1 MPDITRYTA
10 EERRRLREQALRN
23 SKQNKTTGR
32 KTTPAPVVTSPV
44 VANKKIYTSPVNK
57 SAPGM
62 PPAVRSTPDIYRRE
76 IDKKFITDMMNGSN
90 ARRTKYAEK
99 APTHSGEVT
108 AARNEVAANLSTISR
123 LQAQYADTDD
133 QEMKDLLANAYGAQ
147 MDFSSEL
154 DSLSEYIGQFDTPQQ
169 QRLFETETAL
179 DEDLKGM
186 DFADIE
192 GLIRGYK
199 EDMRTEADPAQ
210 RALIAEQIKLVE
222 DWRRNNATTRT
233 EALKADLSG
242 RSKDLAK
249 AETAYGNYNEAA
261 RHTSYDAVMSDNYT
275 SGEMP
280 PDDAIIARID
290 YEWDKREAELRAEG
304 YDEATIAEFAA
315 AYESAKEDPQ
325 LWWAT
330 RRTAEEG
337 TTTQEQMEA
346 ATQGIQGM
354 ENPWHIRQ
362 DIDRLTLDIADS
374 ERADQWRKYEDE
386 AQGSAKW
393 QTYLNRARA
402 GIYADSMSDEVLGH
416 DKRKLF
422 GIVPTKYDNMHIAP
436 EAEASYQYIKDKY
449 GEDVAAQYAD
459 YAEGAYVDPALTDL
473 AVDWAHD
480 VRKSDGVR
488 RAAGILV
495 SRAINVATGIPEAV
509 DMVGTTL
516 ASWIS
521 GQPVAPGAA
530 PWSPYTE
537 ALDAFSEEMD
547 RGMVEDLNGMGTVND
562 VVRTLTGKDVN
573 VPAIGDFGWGDAYQ
587 SIVSR
592 VDSILAMKI
601 TGMVGFMANIAAD
614 SYNEAFDKGYS
625 GEQSL
630 AVGLA
635 SVLTDALPEIFA
647 LEVGGS
653 SIKNAYSLLKTRG
666 GFTLA
671 TMLYAGGSMVVDSLT
686 EAFQEGA
693 TTWMNQGVDT
703 AIGGA
708 KSDFA
713 NAVEDLSRSG
723 VYMNEDEAY
732 AQAKR
737 DQRDDIIRD
746 AFSGFVGAVVPG
758 VTGAISSTAMDMS
771 TYNRFQNRLN
781 SLSSY
786 MRRSNQGGLPQT
798 ACGQR

>member
-32 KTTPAPVVTSPV
+32 MTTPAPVVTSPV

-210 RALIAEQIKLVE
+210 RALIAEQIKLAE

-374 ERADQWRKYEDE
+374 ERADQWREYEDE

-416 DKRKLF
+416 DKRK
-422 GIVPTKYDNMHIAP
+422 GN
-436 EAEASYQYIKDKY
+436 
-449 GEDVAAQYAD
+449 
-459 YAEGAYVDPALTDL
+459 
-473 AVDWAHD
+473 
-480 VRKSDGVR
+480 
-488 RAAGILV
+488 
-495 SRAINVATGIPEAV
+495 SRP
-509 DMVGTTL
+509 
-516 ASWIS
+516 
-521 GQPVAPGAA
+521 
-530 PWSPYTE
+530 
-537 ALDAFSEEMD
+537 
-547 RGMVEDLNGMGTVND
+547 RG
-562 VVRTLTGKDVN
+562 
-573 VPAIGDFGWGDAYQ
+573 
-587 SIVSR
+587 
-592 VDSILAMKI
+592 
-601 TGMVGFMANIAAD
+601 
-614 SYNEAFDKGYS
+614 
-625 GEQSL
+625 
-630 AVGLA
+630 
-635 SVLTDALPEIFA
+635 
-647 LEVGGS
+647 
-653 SIKNAYSLLKTRG
+653 
-666 GFTLA
+666 
-671 TMLYAGGSMVVDSLT
+671 
-686 EAFQEGA
+686 QEGTRKDA
-693 TTWMNQGVDT
+693 CQG
-703 AIGGA
+703 ARGH
-708 KSDFA
+708 S
-713 NAVEDLSRSG
+713 
-723 VYMNEDEAY
+723 
-732 AQAKR
+732 
-737 DQRDDIIRD
+737 
-746 AFSGFVGAVVPG
+746 
-758 VTGAISSTAMDMS
+758 
-771 TYNRFQNRLN
+771 
-781 SLSSY
+781 
-786 MRRSNQGGLPQT
+786 
-798 ACGQR
+798 